1 MLETEIDCIDDV
13 DKVQSVTDT
22 DNEFTE
28 CQTPRKKLN
37 TSLQSFG
44 SHTVPQHSWITNAKM
59 KPGKVTIT
67 LKNNISEAY
76 KVEVDYLGDLE
87 SDSYDKN
94 VMKEK
99 LNGLFRLH
107 EAIKEKLKLK
117 FWKNPNFYLTTSKL
131 LFRIF

>member
-1 MLETEIDCIDDV
+1 
-13 DKVQSVTDT
+13 
-22 DNEFTE
+22 
-28 CQTPRKKLN
+28 
-37 TSLQSFG
+37 
-44 SHTVPQHSWITNAKM
+44 M
-59 KPGKVTIT
+59 KPGKVMIT

-99 LNGLFRLH
+99 LNELFRLH

-117 FWKNPNFYLTTSKL
+117 F
-131 LFRIF
+131 

>member
-1 MLETEIDCIDDV
+1 
-13 DKVQSVTDT
+13 
-22 DNEFTE
+22 
-28 CQTPRKKLN
+28 
-37 TSLQSFG
+37 
-44 SHTVPQHSWITNAKM
+44 M
-59 KPGKVTIT
+59 KPGKVMIT

-107 EAIKEKLKLK
+107 EAIKEKLKHK
-117 FWKNPNFYLTTSKL
+117 F
-131 LFRIF
+131 

>member
-1 MLETEIDCIDDV
+1 M
-13 DKVQSVTDT
+13 
-22 DNEFTE
+22 
-28 CQTPRKKLN
+28 
-37 TSLQSFG
+37 
-44 SHTVPQHSWITNAKM
+44 
-59 KPGKVTIT
+59 IT

-117 FWKNPNFYLTTSKL
+117 YWKNPNFYLTTSKL

>member
-1 MLETEIDCIDDV
+1 
-13 DKVQSVTDT
+13 
-22 DNEFTE
+22 
-28 CQTPRKKLN
+28 
-37 TSLQSFG
+37 
-44 SHTVPQHSWITNAKM
+44 M
-59 KPGKVTIT
+59 KPGKVMIT

-99 LNGLFRLH
+99 LNELFRLH

-117 FWKNPNFYLTTSKL
+117 LNRPLFYFAT
-131 LFRIF
+131 FP